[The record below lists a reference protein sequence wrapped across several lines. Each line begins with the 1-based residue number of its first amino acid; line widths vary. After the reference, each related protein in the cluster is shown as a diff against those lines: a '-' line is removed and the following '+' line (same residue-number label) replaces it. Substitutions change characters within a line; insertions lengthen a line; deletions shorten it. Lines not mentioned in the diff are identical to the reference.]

1 MLASTWPASPGA
13 EPDGLPAYQLPPTLP
28 LPRPASSQLVL
39 RPPPPLPCRKYFAS
53 VWNYLDLS
61 SYTLMAVVFVLHLTR
76 ANNQLFRI
84 LVALQ
89 ALLLC
94 MRSLYFL
101 LAIEHMGGLVR
112 MVVQVGGQALA
123 LACPE
128 DLPPD

>member
-1 MLASTWPASPGA
+1 M
-13 EPDGLPAYQLPPTLP
+13 
-28 LPRPASSQLVL
+28 
-39 RPPPPLPCRKYFAS
+39 
-53 VWNYLDLS
+53 WNYLDLS

-101 LAIEHMGGLVR
+101 LAIEHLGSLVR
-112 MVVQVGGQALA
+112 MVVQVGGRALA
-123 LACPE
+123 TARPVDPAPLLALLISPWQCCTSACACAHSLERAPRHR
-128 DLPPD
+128 LPPCRSSAT